1 MKHSLAKDRW
11 LFILFCI
18 LVFWAP
24 IPLGSNRLWSS
35 NLLQAGYGFI
45 AALICIQL
53 GRQQISL
60 TTPLRK
66 SLPMLGLFLAI
77 PLWSALQLTPLPPDG
92 NPVSKDITATLKSLQ
107 TGLWLALVFACCLQL
122 VNSLDRLR
130 TLALVIIASG
140 IFEACYGVL
149 TILGGKDFDI
159 LGIRSPYWAGGSATG
174 TFINRNHLAGHLEMC
189 LAIGT
194 GLLIANLG
202 DQQKNSNWR
211 ERARA
216 FLRTMLGEKARQRLL
231 LIAMVIAL
239 VMTHSRMGNTA
250 FFASMGLCAGIG
262 FLIFRHRSQSLVLLF
277 GSMILIDVFIISA
290 WFGLDKLANRIEQT
304 AGGHE
309 GRLDVNPDAW
319 IWFKE
324 HWLTGSGAGSFTS
337 VFPSFRSPDVFGFY
351 DHAHNDYL
359 QLLGEYGIIGA
370 AFFAAIAL
378 FALWTTLQAQRERR
392 TPLLQGMAFGSMMGI
407 ISLLIHSSTDFN
419 LHIPANAALF
429 TILCAIC
436 FSARHLEGR
445 GSKKVHRPMNA
456 GKTTQPP
463 GEETA
468 TAIQQ

>member
-1 MKHSLAKDRW
+1 M
-11 LFILFCI
+11 
-18 LVFWAP
+18 
-24 IPLGSNRLWSS
+24 
-35 NLLQAGYGFI
+35 
-45 AALICIQL
+45 
-53 GRQQISL
+53 
-60 TTPLRK
+60 
-66 SLPMLGLFLAI
+66 
-77 PLWSALQLTPLPPDG
+77 
-92 NPVSKDITATLKSLQ
+92 
-107 TGLWLALVFACCLQL
+107 
-122 VNSLDRLR
+122 
-130 TLALVIIASG
+130 
-140 IFEACYGVL
+140 
-149 TILGGKDFDI
+149 
-159 LGIRSPYWAGGSATG
+159 
-174 TFINRNHLAGHLEMC
+174 NRNHLAGHLEMC

-202 DQQKNSNWR
+202 NNQQYNNWR

-250 FFASMGLCAGIG
+250 FFASMGICAGIG
-262 FLIFRHRSQSLVLLF
+262 FLIFRRRSQSMILLF

-304 AGGHE
+304 AGSHE

-319 IWFKE
+319 VWFKE
-324 HWLTGSGAGSFTS
+324 HWLTGSGAGSFTT
-337 VFPSFRSPDVFGFY
+337 VFPSFRSPDVVGFY
-351 DHAHNDYL
+351 DYAHNDYL

-378 FALWTTLQAQRERR
+378 FSLWTALQAQRERR

-429 TILCAIC
+429 TILCAIS
-436 FSARHLEGR
+436 FSARYLESKS
-445 GSKKVHRPMNA
+445 SKKVRRRGVDKRDA
-456 GKTTQPP
+456 AESPP
-463 GEETA
+463 REAAA